1 MGIHFYNRGCRRD
14 RGMIIKTAWIT
25 VVALLW
31 FGTADIA
38 RGDDTGN
45 DENAVAV
52 ERRNDFFAAR
62 GRRSSGSGSGDPN
75 DFFWANRGKRA
86 GGSEEA
92 HVVTLRDKVFNAP
105 RPNGFL
111 FPTSRFGT
119 GKRSSQETFN
129 MPRPNG
135 FFFPSVKAGKR
146 NAFNQGSHGFL
157 YVGKRA
163 GGFNLPTPN
172 GFLFPTKGKRS
183 NKGGKTVGGHGNG
196 NRFNVP
202 MPNGFFFPSNGKRS
216 GPAMWNMARPN
227 GFFFPSVQRLGM
239 EDSNVEDD
247 FLEEAMAEL
256 VDYPVEE
263 EQEKAESEFEKR
275 DDGTF
280 FCRKRKTSKSN
291 GHRWTINAACSSKEG

>member
-1 MGIHFYNRGCRRD
+1 MLR
-14 RGMIIKTAWIT
+14 KTAWIPIA
-25 VVALLW
+25 VILW
-31 FGTADIA
+31 FGTTANFA
-38 RGDDTGN
+38 RGDDTS
-45 DENAVAV
+45 DDSAVAV

-62 GRRSSGSGSGDPN
+62 GRRSSGDSNDPN
-75 DFFWANRGKRA
+75 DFFWANRGKR
-86 GGSEEA
+86 SNDA
-92 HVVTLRDKVFNAP
+92 HVVSLRDKVFNAP

-111 FPTSRFGT
+111 FPTTRFGT
-119 GKRSSQETFN
+119 GKRSGQETFN

-146 NAFNQGSHGFL
+146 NTFNQVQPHGYV

-163 GGFNLPTPN
+163 GGFNLPSPN

-183 NKGGKTVGGHGNG
+183 NKGGNSGHGNG

-227 GFFFPSVQRLGM
+227 GFFFPSVQRMGL
-239 EDSNVEDD
+239 EDSSNLEDEY
-247 FLEEAMAEL
+247 LQEAVAEL
-256 VDYPVEE
+256 IDYPEE
-263 EQEKAESEFEKR
+263 DQDKESIDFEKK

-280 FCRKRKTSKSN
+280 FAGRGKRENQDGSVNVADIFAGRGKKDDAPSDIFFAGRGK
-291 GHRWTINAACSSKEG
+291 